1 MWNINKT
8 GTEDRAG
15 VRGRVAG
22 TEVEQAVARDGVVVA
37 AHIQGIG
44 AGVRVDAA
52 NKRRNLTRTA
62 QIIPEGL

>member
-1 MWNINKT
+1 MS
-8 GTEDRAG
+8 GAE
-15 VRGRVAG
+15 VRVARVGGRVVG
-22 TEVEQAVARDGVVVA
+22 VEVEQAIVRVAVVVA

-52 NKRRNLTRTA
+52 NNRRNLTRTA